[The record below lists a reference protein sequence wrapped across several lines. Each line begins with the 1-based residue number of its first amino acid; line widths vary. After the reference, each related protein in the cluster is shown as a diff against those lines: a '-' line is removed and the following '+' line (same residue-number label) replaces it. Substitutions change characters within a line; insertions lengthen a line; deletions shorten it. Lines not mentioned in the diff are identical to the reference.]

1 MSTSINAYLSKHVKD
16 LSPIDKLCT
25 SIYNR
30 TKKNKINPK
39 QQLTYLRELTI
50 QVVANSTLDETFIT
64 GLIEQ
69 MKDFLDQDGDRK
81 LLRIYLF
88 VILEV
93 LSKESKS
100 VDQFK
105 MTEIINFM
113 TKEANSR
120 TNTRQFLAFRTLG
133 ILYSL
138 NKANQVN
145 ESSNESIFRLMT
157 SSLSGLKYAGKQK
170 KSMFSGGDKDYMLRS
185 LHWTSIMSSLQFT
198 GRVIPKECY
207 ANLFYGVLSQ
217 HTPLVRSSLM
227 VLLNTV
233 SQLRDDEQSVLEL
246 CSMLLDRYRKGK
258 EYLNLEDPLC
268 AAYFLRIIGAL
279 GHSVNWRNAEC
290 KARVLDLFL
299 VAVEFFKSKRY
310 HINACNGSTSD

>member
-1 MSTSINAYLSKHVKD
+1 
-16 LSPIDKLCT
+16 
-25 SIYNR
+25 
-30 TKKNKINPK
+30 
-39 QQLTYLRELTI
+39 
-50 QVVANSTLDETFIT
+50 
-64 GLIEQ
+64 
-69 MKDFLDQDGDRK
+69 MKEFSDQDGDRK
-81 LLRIYLF
+81 LLRMYVY

-93 LSKESKS
+93 LSKENKS

-105 MTEIINFM
+105 MTEFISYM

-133 ILYSL
+133 ILYSI

-145 ESSNESIFRLMT
+145 ESTNENIFRLMT

-170 KSMFSGGDKDYMLRS
+170 KSMFSGGDKDHMLRT
-185 LHWTSIMSSLQFT
+185 LHWTSVMSSLQFI

-217 HTPLVRSSLM
+217 YTPLVRSSLL
-227 VLLNTV
+227 VLLKTV
-233 SQLRDDEQSVLEL
+233 SQLSGDDQSVLEL

-268 AAYFLRIIGAL
+268 ASYFLRIIGAM

-290 KARVLDLFL
+290 KARVLDLFV
-299 VAVEFFKSKRY
+299 VAVEFFKNKRY
-310 HINACNGSTSD
+310 HIHSCFLNYCSMTELYSQRQGDM